1 MLIVQ
6 QLFTGERSLF
16 GARDTEIEYST
27 FSDGESPLKESHN
40 IKLYNCLFR
49 WKYPLWYSSDIEMSE
64 CTLFDNARAG
74 IWYTD
79 NISIKNTTI
88 EAPKTFR
95 RSSGISLEHVTIPNA
110 AETLWNCRNIKMNNV
125 VVRGDYFAMNSQEI
139 SASDFDLTG
148 NYSFDGCADVEISN
162 AKIISKDCFWNC
174 ENVTVRD
181 SFISGEYVGWNA
193 KNVTFENCTI
203 ESLQGLCYM
212 DGVVL
217 KGCRL
222 VNTNLAFEYS
232 VVDAEIKG
240 SIDSVFNPSAGYIT
254 ADRIDELTMNPD
266 RIDPER
272 TEIQSEIVRTVDD
285 TF

>member
-181 SFISGEYVGWNA
+181 SFISGEYVGKKE

-240 SIDSVFNPSAGYIT
+240 SIDSVFNPSAGYMT

-285 TF
+285 PF

>member
-1 MLIVQ
+1 MKGIYSVMLIVQ

-148 NYSFDGCADVEISN
+148 NF
-162 AKIISKDCFWNC
+162 F
-174 ENVTVRD
+174 
-181 SFISGEYVGWNA
+181 F
-193 KNVTFENCTI
+193 
-203 ESLQGLCYM
+203 
-212 DGVVL
+212 
-217 KGCRL
+217 
-222 VNTNLAFEYS
+222 
-232 VVDAEIKG
+232 
-240 SIDSVFNPSAGYIT
+240 
-254 ADRIDELTMNPD
+254 
-266 RIDPER
+266 
-272 TEIQSEIVRTVDD
+272 
-285 TF
+285 

>member
-139 SASDFDLTG
+139 SAS
-148 NYSFDGCADVEISN
+148 

-285 TF
+285 PF

>member
-148 NYSFDGCADVEISN
+148 NYSFDGCADVEITN
-162 AKIISKDCFWNC
+162 AKIISKDCFLNC

-285 TF
+285 PF